1 MNIPHFVHLFVDG
14 HKLFP
19 PLGLYG
25 ECCCE
30 YGCADTFLR
39 SYFQF
44 FWIVLRSELAESY
57 GGSVFNFLRSL
68 HTVFRNDCTVS
79 PSHKQCTRA
88 HVSPHAPQHLF
99 SSLFWP
105 HHGACRVLVLPPPQ
119 DWALPP
125 LWSMESSPL
134 DCRGSSLTV
143 FILTVWGLTV
153 VLICISD

>member
-1 MNIPHFVHLFVDG
+1 MNIPHFVYLFVDG

-39 SYFQF
+39 SCFQF
-44 FWIVLRSELAESY
+44 FWIVLRSELAELY

-79 PSHKQCTRA
+79 PLHKQCTRA
-88 HVSPHAPQHLF
+88 HVSLPQHLF

-105 HHGACRVLVLPPPQ
+105 HRGACRDLVLPPAPRLSP
-119 DWALPP
+119 APFVKLGVLTTGLPA
-125 LWSMESSPL
+125 
-134 DCRGSSLTV
+134 SSLTV
-143 FILTVWGLTV
+143 FILMV
-153 VLICISD
+153 